1 MFAVEEW
8 HDLIYILKGSLWLL
22 CGELTAG
29 EKEAGVEAKRLIRN
43 LLLDDDFRLGSEQ
56 WK

>member
-43 LLLDDDFRLGSEQ
+43 LLLDDDFRLGSE
-56 WK
+56 